1 MPPFI
6 LALRAA
12 EPNPVPLLT
21 SALVQTLG
29 FVLGTVGVGLGFAAR
44 GWDTPY
50 TIHRDLGE
58 CACPQHC

>member
-1 MPPFI
+1 M
-6 LALRAA
+6 
-12 EPNPVPLLT
+12 PLLT